1 MARKYLPLSGRGER
15 ENPLIHYPTELL
27 PSGVPTRAMR
37 GALSSVAW
45 AEPEE
50 TGAPAGTGVHRLP
63 VAKHLGPVIFAVA
76 WARNARIWLALLPT
90 AALTSPSKAALKAPI
105 LTLGMMYRSHFR
117 QSVGFFMPVSARWMR
132 GLHLWAWSSTFTSM
146 TLIPVVF
153 ISRSWH
159 AVDSL
164 RVNSHAGPNSRSPG

>member
-1 MARKYLPLSGRGER
+1 MSKWGRGR
-15 ENPLIHYPTELL
+15 EKPPYVHYSTEPLPN
-27 PSGVPTRAMR
+27 GVPTRAMR

-63 VAKHLGPVIFAVA
+63 VNKHLGPVIFAVA
-76 WARNARIWLALLPT
+76 RVRNARIWLALLPT
-90 AALTSPSKAALKAPI
+90 AGLTSPSKAALKAPI
-105 LTLGMMYRSHFR
+105 LTLGMRYRSHFW
-117 QSVGFFMPVSARWMR
+117 QSIGFFMPVSARWMR

-146 TLIPVVF
+146 TLIPVLF